1 MNNKKLSFLFVFFII
16 QAGQLMSQSTAR
28 HEFRLGFGPSLLGT
42 GDMRCLAIEN
52 EYNYRLNSY
61 FKIAAAV
68 QVGSSENG
76 VFIHS
81 NFRQAGLNLY
91 LSPFKNT
98 GKGDFRIGTGL
109 NYYRAYNVY
118 AGSTTIVNGV
128 IVDETIVRGW
138 EKSAGVAIQMEYS
151 RMVTSALSLGLKAYS
166 NPYFNGDIQSG
177 ILLRAGILF

>member
-1 MNNKKLSFLFVFFII
+1 MTRTLFIGLILI
-16 QAGQLMSQSTAR
+16 QFGPGISQTLPR

-68 QVGSSENG
+68 QLGSSENG

-91 LSPFKNT
+91 LSPSKNN

-109 NYYRAYNVY
+109 NYYRVYNVF
-118 AGSTTIVNGV
+118 ASSTTSVNGV
-128 IVDETIVRGW
+128 VVDETIVRGW
-138 EKSAGVAIQMEYS
+138 EKSAGAAIQMEYS